1 MTSGNIIK
9 RHEDLFQGVD
19 IPVPDSLFEDRK
31 HRSLA
36 TRDFGSS
43 VTPRSRIRSLY
54 CDFCRDDYV
63 TGKLEGTEGM
73 NFEEKGI
80 AAYQKYLKD
89 YLRTV
94 AAIDESVGQLI
105 NTLEEDG
112 SLENQLSF
120 IRLIREYFWE
130 NMIIRISVGVLK
142 KVCAPRF

>member
-1 MTSGNIIK
+1 
-9 RHEDLFQGVD
+9 
-19 IPVPDSLFEDRK
+19 
-31 HRSLA
+31 
-36 TRDFGSS
+36 
-43 VTPRSRIRSLY
+43 
-54 CDFCRDDYV
+54 
-63 TGKLEGTEGM
+63 M

-112 SLENQLSF
+112 SLENTIVIYTSDQG
-120 IRLIREYFWE
+120 IFWE

-142 KVCAPRF
+142 KVCAPCF